1 MSANLPDADQIILE
15 PLLSPLFPKA
25 TEILFYTGN
34 TLASLKLMKKTNKT
48 ITEEII
54 EYISTVLQT
63 MRLEMDEKQ
72 FQNETY
78 VKFLPISD
86 ETPITNNY
94 STAGS
99 DTEQLT
105 REDLKFSVK
114 IFLRSLDPEVLSHTI
129 DTGFVYISIKRGILN
144 ELKENYLESIMI
156 SLSNFGVQITLND
169 FLPLWR
175 VIEDYIDKKKI
186 LSAGVCDFMLPLLSD
201 LYDAC
206 KHKPYANQ
214 INLGVCCSIP
224 EELNKYVKE
233 HNIQLLTHSDPIEVI
248 NETDFQEVIRKYC
261 HEYDSINWKPLSI
274 VRYNSVITNRGIIKT
289 KGFFIYAKR
298 ELRMN

>member
-144 ELKENYLESIMI
+144 ELNENYLESIMI

>member
-1 MSANLPDADQIILE
+1 MSTNLLDVDQAIFE

-34 TLASLKLMKKTNKT
+34 TLALPKLMKKTNKS
-48 ITEEII
+48 ITGEII

-63 MRLEMDEKQ
+63 MRIEMNEKQ

-86 ETPITNNY
+86 ETSITNNY
-94 STAGS
+94 NGTSS

-114 IFLRSLDPEVLSHTI
+114 IFLRSLDPELLSHTI
-129 DTGFVYISIKRGILN
+129 DTVLN
-144 ELKENYLESIMI
+144 QLKENYLESVMI
-156 SLSNFGVQITLND
+156 SLPNLGVQIKLDD

-175 VIEDYIDKKKI
+175 IIEDYIDKQKI

-201 LYDAC
+201 LYDSC
-206 KHKPYANQ
+206 NHKPYANQ

-233 HNIQLLTHSDPIEVI
+233 HNIQLLTHSDPIDII

-274 VRYNSVITNRGIIKT
+274 VRYNSVIKNRGIIKT

>member
-1 MSANLPDADQIILE
+1 MSTNLLDVDQAIFE

-34 TLASLKLMKKTNKT
+34 TLALPKLMKKTNKS
-48 ITEEII
+48 ITGEII

-63 MRLEMDEKQ
+63 MRIEMNEKQ

-86 ETPITNNY
+86 ETSITNNY
-94 STAGS
+94 NGTSS

-114 IFLRSLDPEVLSHTI
+114 IFLRSLDPELLSHTI
-129 DTGFVYISIKRGILN
+129 DTVLN
-144 ELKENYLESIMI
+144 QLKENYLESVMI
-156 SLSNFGVQITLND
+156 SLPNLGVQIKLDD

-175 VIEDYIDKKKI
+175 IIEDYIDKQKI

-201 LYDAC
+201 LYDSC
-206 KHKPYANQ
+206 NHKPYANQ
-214 INLGVCCSIP
+214 INL
-224 EELNKYVKE
+224 E
-233 HNIQLLTHSDPIEVI
+233 HNIQLLTHSDPIDII

-274 VRYNSVITNRGIIKT
+274 VRYNSVIKNRGIIKT

>member
-105 REDLKFSVK
+105 REDLKFSV
-114 IFLRSLDPEVLSHTI
+114 
-129 DTGFVYISIKRGILN
+129 LN
-144 ELKENYLESIMI
+144 ELNENYLESIMI